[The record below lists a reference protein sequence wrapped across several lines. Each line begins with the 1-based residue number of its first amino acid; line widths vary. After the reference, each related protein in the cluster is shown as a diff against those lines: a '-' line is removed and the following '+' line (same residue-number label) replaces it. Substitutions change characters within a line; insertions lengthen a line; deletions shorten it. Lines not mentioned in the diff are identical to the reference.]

1 MPFCK
6 MILIFVCGLI
16 VSRAKLSLEL
26 LALRQQ
32 LVVLRRTV
40 GRPQIQNR
48 DRWFWIVVSRIWKD
62 RQQALIVVKPETVIK
77 WHRQG
82 FKMYWR
88 WKSRSSQVG
97 RPKLAKEI
105 RDLIRRMSDENPLW
119 GVPRIQS
126 DLGLLGYEVAEST
139 AAIRRLFCW
148 PREARVFRNLLD
160 RVFNRDSSLYGI
172 TRVYLAGLFPV
183 RVRYSGISF
192 GYQMAGTLGGG
203 IARLSPR
210 PSSSGRPRRCLLML
224 PSPIVGRLNVKA
236 LD

>member
-1 MPFCK
+1 
-6 MILIFVCGLI
+6 
-16 VSRAKLSLEL
+16 
-26 LALRQQ
+26 
-32 LVVLRRTV
+32 
-40 GRPQIQNR
+40 
-48 DRWFWIVVSRIWKD
+48 VVSRIWKD

-139 AAIRRLFCW
+139 AAIKRLFCW

-172 TRVYLAGLFPV
+172 TRVYLAGLFPA